1 MVLTTYNH
9 TAEMDL
15 IMWNKEPWLKLE
27 NWHLERKFTQHHVSH
42 GSIYLKWKMTNGL
55 GGGASWW
62 RVCYQRAYPV

>member
-27 NWHLERKFTQHHVSH
+27 SWHFERKFTQHHVSH
-42 GSIYLKWKMTNGL
+42 GSIYLKW
-55 GGGASWW
+55 
-62 RVCYQRAYPV
+62 